1 MGYGRYRENSLPQAT
16 LRPSGYGPDCVGAV
30 IRERQL
36 VVNSGTRYL
45 GNQSQIAAR
54 QGRIRRAAS
63 EQSFCMHG
71 LSR

>member
-36 VVNSGTRYL
+36 VVIKR
-45 GNQSQIAAR
+45 QSPLRTGFPKVDVDKSNAFEISTSSF
-54 QGRIRRAAS
+54 GRAV
-63 EQSFCMHG
+63 
-71 LSR
+71 